1 MSNPDNIA
9 KVLEQAQQK
18 AATQESTE
26 VTKVDTAAQT
36 AIIDKVAAVAADQN
50 TPKEEEGLTG
60 AARDVAPVQQT
71 QTQPPVSGERTLSF
85 GPEVTSA
92 VAAVNAYELAMGRT
106 RAVTTAIID
115 QQQQALYNSLRIIV
129 KTEDNGD
136 FMGGMEFLFRKFR
149 EDTRGAF
156 AGDTVRRR
164 SSYMKQP
171 SGDKALQVYMGF
183 IDLLQVFSDPK
194 GRKALWPRFNKK
206 LALEFA
212 PAGELRQRLETYMG
226 KICS

>member
-9 KVLEQAQQK
+9 KALEQAKEK
-18 AATQESTE
+18 AGTQESTE
-26 VTKVDTAAQT
+26 ALKLDTASAT
-36 AIIDKVAAVAADQN
+36 AVIDKVAEVAAEQN
-50 TPKEEEGLTG
+50 QPKEEEGLTG
-60 AARDVAPVQQT
+60 AARDVAPV
-71 QTQPPVSGERTLSF
+71 TQPPVSGERTLSF
-85 GPEVTSA
+85 GSEVSAA
-92 VAAVNAYELAMGRT
+92 VAAVNAYELKMGRS
-106 RAVTTAIID
+106 RAVTTAEID
-115 QQQQALYNSLRIIV
+115 SQQQALYNALRIIV
-129 KTEDNGD
+129 KVDDNGD

-194 GRKALWPRFNKK
+194 GRKSLWPRFNKK

-226 KICS
+226 KICA